1 MSFWLPV
8 GMAAAGYMIDRQM
21 GGNGLTGA
29 MMGGSLGYGSMGSG
43 GTAAA
48 DAGGKGVTAME
59 SASSANSLGGG
70 ANLLGGTSTAVGTG
84 ATTGATTGIL
94 GSSTNAI
101 PSYDIGM
108 EGVKAN
114 IDGFTAPL
122 EQNLVNA
129 NTYQPLNGGVAP
141 DMSFKQSYI
150 DTNPNTLIDSYQPL
164 NDGTAPNMSF
174 KQSFTDINPQPN
186 IGTPQRPNLN
196 EYPTI
201 MGGEGSSVGI
211 DTTTRDALGNYES
224 IATRPDFTDIT
235 KSSPEELANAQGGYD
250 KPLYEKAFDSVVSFA
265 EKNPIALATLGMT
278 ALGGNSSASPQQ
290 ITQSAGRVAQQAY
303 NPTQG
308 NILKVRRA

>member
-1 MSFWLPV
+1 MGAPV
-8 GMAAAGYMIDRQM
+8 LAGMGIGAALALAQGRDPLKAAAI
-21 GGNGLTGA
+21 GGVS
-29 MMGGSLGYGSMGSG
+29 GGMFGGTDGIGSG
-43 GTAAA
+43 FGFDGMGFDLGSGALANTGT
-48 DAGGKGVTAME
+48 
-59 SASSANSLGGG
+59 NSLGGG

-150 DTNPNTLIDSYQPL
+150 DATPEQGLANL
-164 NDGTAPNMSF
+164 
-174 KQSFTDINPQPN
+174 
-186 IGTPQRPNLN
+186 GTPQRPNLN

-211 DTTTRDALGNYES
+211 DTTTRDALGNYEN
-224 IATRPDFTDIT
+224 IATRPNFTDIT

-250 KPLYEKAFDSVVSFA
+250 KPLYEKAFDSVVGFA
-265 EKNPIALATLGMT
+265 EKNPIALAALGMT

>member
-1 MSFWLPV
+1 MGAPV
-8 GMAAAGYMIDRQM
+8 LAGMGIGAALALAQGRDPLKAAAI
-21 GGNGLTGA
+21 GGVS
-29 MMGGSLGYGSMGSG
+29 GGMFGGTDGFGSG
-43 GTAAA
+43 FGLDGMGFDLGSGALANT
-48 DAGGKGVTAME
+48 G
-59 SASSANSLGGG
+59 ANSLGGG

-94 GSSTNAI
+94 GNSINQI

-108 EGVKAN
+108 GGEKAFLE
-114 IDGFTAPL
+114 GFTAPVDKTL
-122 EQNLVNA
+122 MNA
-129 NTYQPLNGGVAP
+129 NTYQPLNGGIAP

-150 DTNPNTLIDSYQPL
+150 DLTPEQSLTN
-164 NDGTAPNMSF
+164 F
-174 KQSFTDINPQPN
+174 
-186 IGTPQRPNLN
+186 GTPQRPNLN

-211 DTTTRDALGNYES
+211 DTTTRDALGNYETL
-224 IATRPDFTDIT
+224 ATSPDFNDIT
-235 KSSPEELANAQGGYD
+235 KSSPEEIENAQGGYD
-250 KPLYEKAFDSVVSFA
+250 KPLYEKAFDSVVGFA

>member
-1 MSFWLPV
+1 MGAPV
-8 GMAAAGYMIDRQM
+8 LAGMGIGAALALAQGRDPLKAAAI
-21 GGNGLTGA
+21 GGVS
-29 MMGGSLGYGSMGSG
+29 GGMFGGTDGFGSG
-43 GTAAA
+43 FGLDGMGFDLGSGALANT
-48 DAGGKGVTAME
+48 G
-59 SASSANSLGGG
+59 ANSLNAG
-70 ANLLGGTSTAVGTG
+70 AGLMGGTGTAVGTG

-150 DTNPNTLIDSYQPL
+150 DATPEQGLANL
-164 NDGTAPNMSF
+164 
-174 KQSFTDINPQPN
+174 
-186 IGTPQRPNLN
+186 GTPQRPNLN

-211 DTTTRDALGNYES
+211 DTTTRDALGNYEN
-224 IATRPDFTDIT
+224 IATRPNFTDIT

-250 KPLYEKAFDSVVSFA
+250 KPVYEKAFDSVVSFA

>member
-1 MSFWLPV
+1 MGAPV
-8 GMAAAGYMIDRQM
+8 LAGMGIGAALALAQGRDPLKAAAI
-21 GGNGLTGA
+21 GGVS
-29 MMGGSLGYGSMGSG
+29 GGMFGGTDGIGSG
-43 GTAAA
+43 FGFDGMGFDLGSGALANTGT
-48 DAGGKGVTAME
+48 
-59 SASSANSLGGG
+59 NSLGGG

-150 DTNPNTLIDSYQPL
+150 DDTPEQGLANL
-164 NDGTAPNMSF
+164 
-174 KQSFTDINPQPN
+174 
-186 IGTPQRPNLN
+186 GTPQRPNLN

-211 DTTTRDALGNYES
+211 DTTTRDALGNYETL
-224 IATRPDFTDIT
+224 ATSPDFNDIT

-250 KPLYEKAFDSVVSFA
+250 KPVYEKAFDSVVSFA

>member
-8 GMAAAGYMIDRQM
+8 GMAAAGYIIDRQM

-150 DTNPNTLIDSYQPL
+150 DATPEQGLANL
-164 NDGTAPNMSF
+164 
-174 KQSFTDINPQPN
+174 
-186 IGTPQRPNLN
+186 GTPQRPNLN

-211 DTTTRDALGNYES
+211 DTTTRDALGNYEN
-224 IATRPDFTDIT
+224 IATRPNFTDIT

-250 KPLYEKAFDSVVSFA
+250 KPLYEKAFDSVVGFA

-278 ALGGNSSASPQQ
+278 ALGGGSSASPQQ
-290 ITQSAGRVAQQAY
+290 VTQSAGKIAQQAY
-303 NPTQG
+303 NPRQG

>member
-1 MSFWLPV
+1 
-8 GMAAAGYMIDRQM
+8 M
-21 GGNGLTGA
+21 GGTG
-29 MMGGSLGYGSMGSG
+29 
-43 GTAAA
+43 
-48 DAGGKGVTAME
+48 
-59 SASSANSLGGG
+59 
-70 ANLLGGTSTAVGTG
+70 TAVGTG

-150 DTNPNTLIDSYQPL
+150 DATPEQGLSNL
-164 NDGTAPNMSF
+164 
-174 KQSFTDINPQPN
+174 
-186 IGTPQRPNLN
+186 GTPQRPNVN

-201 MGGEGSSVGI
+201 MGGQGSNVGI

-250 KPLYEKAFDSVVSFA
+250 KPLYEKAFDSVMGFA
-265 EKNPIALATLGMT
+265 QENPIALATLGMT
-278 ALGGNSSASPQQ
+278 ALGGGSNASPQQ
-290 ITQSAGRVAQQAY
+290 VTQSVGRVAQQAY
-303 NPTQG
+303 NPSKNRIL
-308 NILKVRRA
+308 NIRRA

>member
-108 EGVKAN
+108 GGEKAFLE
-114 IDGFTAPL
+114 GFTAPVDKTL
-122 EQNLVNA
+122 MNA
-129 NTYQPLNGGVAP
+129 NTYQPLNGGTAP

-150 DTNPNTLIDSYQPL
+150 DLTPEQSLTNFGN
-164 NDGTAPNMSF
+164 
-174 KQSFTDINPQPN
+174 
-186 IGTPQRPNLN
+186 PQRPNLN

-201 MGGEGSSVGI
+201 MGGEGSSVGL

-250 KPLYEKAFDSVVSFA
+250 KPLYEKAFDSVVGFA

-278 ALGGNSSASPQQ
+278 ALGAGSGASPQQ
-290 ITQSAGRVAQQAY
+290 VTQSAGKIAQQAY
-303 NPTQG
+303 NPRQG